1 MVRINETNFAEN
13 EPVGLPG
20 IKLLL
25 VEKRLSK
32 NLARKRKSR
41 TCSQSRGVEL
51 ARQLVYFF
59 FVVVQGKGGRNGLE
73 GKASF
78 TEKKTNSLGSVRSG
92 TPEKMLFV
100 H

>member
-1 MVRINETNFAEN
+1 M
-13 EPVGLPG
+13 
-20 IKLLL
+20 
-25 VEKRLSK
+25 
-32 NLARKRKSR
+32 
-41 TCSQSRGVEL
+41 GVEL

-78 TEKKTNSLGSVRSG
+78 TEKKTNPLGSVRSG